1 MITALVAL
9 AILAAG
15 FVLWGWAYLLDR
27 WGDRA
32 STDRT
37 IPTEPKE

>member
-27 WGDRA
+27 WGDRP
-32 STDRT
+32 STNRT
-37 IPTEPKE
+37 NPLEPRE